1 MFENTANTDVARL
14 ESGIA
19 KHTQKPFF
27 FYNGSVSIAGK
38 SVAQV
43 TNFSLTGN
51 TGVTHIH
58 TIGASPLATS
68 ANATSGLSLDQ
79 VPFGG
84 SRNPSIAVAGKA
96 TYDMSMEIITDDPTF
111 FHHMRA
117 TDEFS
122 NRTGDR
128 ITNDGIKLSFT
139 KQGAD
144 TPRERITILIDE
156 YYIAEAPLP
165 IPEDK
170 GMIRSALKIVPQ
182 SIKVIS
188 TDTMFHY

>member
-1 MFENTANTDVARL
+1 MT
-14 ESGIA
+14 
-19 KHTQKPFF
+19 
-27 FYNGSVSIAGK
+27 
-38 SVAQV
+38 
-43 TNFSLTGN
+43 
-51 TGVTHIH
+51 
-58 TIGASPLATS
+58 
-68 ANATSGLSLDQ
+68 
-79 VPFGG
+79 
-84 SRNPSIAVAGKA
+84 
-96 TYDMSMEIITDDPTF
+96 MEIITDDPTF
-111 FHHMRA
+111 FHHMRT

-128 ITNDGIKLSFT
+128 TTNDGIKLSFT
-139 KQGAD
+139 KQGVGAS
-144 TPRERITILIDE
+144 PRERMTILIDE